1 MPANTCRPACSPVVG
16 LAPRGS
22 ALPWLSGIYDGGS
35 QWLASTGV
43 VLLSQPTGATTS
55 GLSGELAWSAAML
68 QQPPVAADWRRT
80 PLIASHMSR
89 MGCSAGTARAQ
100 LGAALLLR
108 DLSRLP
114 AAQLAH
120 ISRVRC

>member
-35 QWLASTGV
+35 QRLASTGV

-89 MGCSAGTARAQ
+89 MGCSAGAAGC
-100 LGAALLLR
+100 GAA
-108 DLSRLP
+108 
-114 AAQLAH
+114 AA
-120 ISRVRC
+120 